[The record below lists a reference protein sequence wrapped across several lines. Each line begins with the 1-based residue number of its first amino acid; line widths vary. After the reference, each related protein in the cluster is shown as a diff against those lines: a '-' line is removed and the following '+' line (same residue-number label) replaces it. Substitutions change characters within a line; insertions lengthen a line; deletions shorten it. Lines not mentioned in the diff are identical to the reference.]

1 MATPLGTAQHDLGS
15 LRIHEGQR
23 KGSKLGKGLA
33 IFFGGLVILGGI
45 AGGVYAV
52 WNQRPLVEVTTVHK
66 PVGAGGREALLNASG
81 YVTPRRRATI
91 AAKIHS
97 AASPESSSTRVLAI
111 SEEVNCWPLWMMP
124 MSRRR

>member
-52 WNQRPLVEVTTVHK
+52 WNQKPLVEVTTVHK

-81 YVTPRRRATI
+81 YVTPRRRATVE
-91 AAKIHS
+91 HF
-97 AASPESSSTRVLAI
+97 V
-111 SEEVNCWPLWMMP
+111 
-124 MSRRR
+124 